1 MSTQNATG
9 NNGARR
15 AGNIPSPSFDQAPQA
30 NASRQDEKPDSK
42 TLKTANS
49 WNVFSWGIKLM
60 QKINP
65 ENPFVTVARRP
76 VLCNAITLIIVL
88 SCIVSIGCDEKK
100 QPDAATTGKL
110 TVVTTIGMITD
121 IVKNVGDAHVE
132 VTGLMGPGVDPHLY
146 KATAGDVTRLTS
158 AKLIFYNGLHLE
170 SKMGEILAKMTG
182 NTKTVAV
189 TDDVPRS
196 ILLTPPEFEGQ
207 YDPHLWFNVTLWMKA
222 VEKVRDTLIDIDPGH
237 QADYEANAEGYLA
250 ELAELHQYVKAQVE
264 KVPSEQRVLVTAH
277 DAFNYFGN
285 AYGFEVRGLQGI
297 STATEAGIAD
307 VQELATFIAE
317 RRIPA
322 IFVESSVS
330 SRSIEA
336 VKAAVKSRGF
346 NVEIGG
352 QLFSDAMGTEGTP
365 EGTYIGM
372 VRYNI
377 DTIVAAL
384 TAMQP

>member
-1 MSTQNATG
+1 MQRINTVLGHCLIALWTLTLLTG
-9 NNGARR
+9 
-15 AGNIPSPSFDQAPQA
+15 
-30 NASRQDEKPDSK
+30 
-42 TLKTANS
+42 
-49 WNVFSWGIKLM
+49 
-60 QKINP
+60 
-65 ENPFVTVARRP
+65 
-76 VLCNAITLIIVL
+76 
-88 SCIVSIGCDEKK
+88 IGCDGKR

-121 IVKNVGDAHVE
+121 IVRNVGGTHVE

-146 KATAGDVTRLTS
+146 KATAGDVARLTS

-189 TDDVPRS
+189 TDDVDKAH
-196 ILLTPPEFEGQ
+196 LLTPPEFEGQ
-207 YDPHLWFNVTLWMKA
+207 YDPHLWFDVTLWMKA
-222 VEKVRDTLIDIDPGH
+222 VEKVHNTLIEIDPGH
-237 QADYEANAEGYLA
+237 QADYEANAERYLA
-250 ELAELHQYVKAQVE
+250 ELAELHQYVKTQAE

-277 DAFNYFGN
+277 DAFNYFGK

-336 VKAAVKSRGF
+336 VKAAVNSKGF
-346 NVEIGG
+346 NVKIGG
-352 QLFSDAMGTEGTP
+352 QLFSDAMGTDGTP

-372 VRYNI
+372 VRHNI
-377 DTIVAAL
+377 DTITAAL
-384 TAMQP
+384 TAAQP

>member
-1 MSTQNATG
+1 MQRINTVLGHCLIALWTLTLLTG
-9 NNGARR
+9 
-15 AGNIPSPSFDQAPQA
+15 
-30 NASRQDEKPDSK
+30 
-42 TLKTANS
+42 
-49 WNVFSWGIKLM
+49 
-60 QKINP
+60 
-65 ENPFVTVARRP
+65 
-76 VLCNAITLIIVL
+76 
-88 SCIVSIGCDEKK
+88 IGCDGKR

-121 IVKNVGDAHVE
+121 IVRNVGGTHVE

-146 KATAGDVTRLTS
+146 KATAGDVARLTS
-158 AKLIFYNGLHLE
+158 ARLIFYNGLHLE

-189 TDDVPRS
+189 TDDVDKAH
-196 ILLTPPEFEGQ
+196 LLTPPEFEGQ
-207 YDPHLWFNVTLWMKA
+207 YDPHLWFDVTLWMKT
-222 VEKVRDTLIDIDPGH
+222 VEKVRNTLIEIDPGH
-237 QADYEANAEGYLA
+237 QADYEANAERYLA
-250 ELAELHQYVKAQVE
+250 ELAELHQYVKTQAE

-277 DAFNYFGN
+277 DAFNYFGK

-336 VKAAVKSRGF
+336 VKAAVNSKGF
-346 NVEIGG
+346 NVKIGG
-352 QLFSDAMGTEGTP
+352 QLFSDAMGTDGTP
-365 EGTYIGM
+365 AGTYIGM
-372 VRYNI
+372 VRHNI
-377 DTIVAAL
+377 DTITAAL
-384 TAMQP
+384 TAAQP